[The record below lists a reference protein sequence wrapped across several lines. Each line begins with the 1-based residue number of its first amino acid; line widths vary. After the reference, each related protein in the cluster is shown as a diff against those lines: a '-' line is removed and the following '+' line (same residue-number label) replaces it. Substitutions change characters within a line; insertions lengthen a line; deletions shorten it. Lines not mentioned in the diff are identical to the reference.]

1 MIEQFTNFI
10 STYLI
15 NPIANN
21 FSYNIYNSI
30 LYTVILFIFIFLLKN
45 IFKITKIEINNI
57 FLLSLIPF
65 FVLDVLLRLI
75 NDTNVFDNSFYV
87 FLFSTP
93 LIYLVLIFLVLFS
106 FFLGRIS
113 DKLFKNNY
121 QLIAPIPLLIYFLF
135 FSLLENQIA
144 FPKHIS
150 FVIEIIV
157 SCIMVVFFYALINKS
172 QLSAFYLTTI
182 FSGLYSVI
190 MCLLIFCQLYGNF
203 PPNLSI
209 NESHQMNFIF
219 LFGIGTFI
227 ILIIKTLKV
236 RYHFIKEPLIIFLI
250 IAMGLDAFATYLSFS
265 LGNNPQHLITKLI
278 LSKWDSIYMF
288 FMFKIIILFFITEF
302 IKKIIDNGINI
313 FSYKENNNFIR
324 LTIIVLI
331 VINFTT
337 SIRVITKSALGF

>member
-1 MIEQFTNFI
+1 MIEKFTNII

-15 NPIANN
+15 NPITNDY
-21 FSYNIYNSI
+21 SYNLYNSI
-30 LYTVILFIFIFLLKN
+30 IYTVTLFIFIFLLKN
-45 IFKITKIEINNI
+45 IFKLTKIEINNI

-93 LIYLVLIFLVLFS
+93 LIYLILIVLVLFS
-106 FFLGRIS
+106 FFLGSIS

-157 SCIMVVFFYALINKS
+157 SCILVVIFYALINKS

-190 MCLLIFCQLYGNF
+190 MCLLIFCQLYDNF
-203 PPNLSI
+203 PTNLLI
-209 NESHQMNFIF
+209 NQSHQMLFI
-219 LFGIGTFI
+219 LLLGIGTFI
-227 ILIIKTLKV
+227 LLIIHISKV
-236 RYHFIKEPLIIFLI
+236 RYHFIKEPLIILLI
-250 IAMGLDAFATYLSFS
+250 IAMGLDSFATYLSFS
-265 LGNNPQHLITKLI
+265 MGKTPQHLITKLI
-278 LSKWDSIYMF
+278 FFQWNGIYMF

-331 VINFTT
+331 VINFIT
-337 SIRVITKSALGF
+337 SIRVITKSALGI